1 MQQNDSLADG
11 CRHPLNA
18 NSPTCVSR
26 HDGELASSWLPAR
39 AGTRASER
47 VAVSES
53 PATARVRHRRHI
65 EPPCHREFSG
75 APGAWH
81 AVARRRFRSQFRS
94 NFVLCYGAMHAYMY
108 RDKHVPG
115 RASSC
120 TRVYTQV
127 PGYAVPKNPSTIMYF
142 AKYHRYFK
150 STRV

>member
-65 EPPCHREFSG
+65 EPPCHQEFSG

-94 NFVLCYGAMHAYMY
+94 NFVLLCAMVRCTRTCTGINMY
-108 RDKHVPG
+108 RDAHH
-115 RASSC
+115 R
-120 TRVYTQV
+120 V
-127 PGYAVPKNPSTIMYF
+127 PGYIL
-142 AKYHRYFK
+142 KYPGTPFLK
-150 STRV
+150 TRVQSCTLQSTF